1 MQTGVI
7 YVVMRDVYELY
18 TPLVSFK
25 PLQACLATLHTHNSI
40 NLNTSVKYK
49 KKQQQT
55 FCHPKY
61 SYCSSKEEGVF
72 YNKNILQYI

>member
-7 YVVMRDVYELY
+7 YVVMRDVSELY

-40 NLNTSVKYK
+40 NT
-49 KKQQQT
+49 
-55 FCHPKY
+55 
-61 SYCSSKEEGVF
+61 G
-72 YNKNILQYI
+72 II